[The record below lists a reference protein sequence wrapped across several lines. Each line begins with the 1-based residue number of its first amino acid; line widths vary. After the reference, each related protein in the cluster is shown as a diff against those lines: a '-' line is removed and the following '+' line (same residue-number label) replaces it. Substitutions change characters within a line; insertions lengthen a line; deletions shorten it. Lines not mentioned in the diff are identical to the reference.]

1 MSRQFKSAW
10 VRQCPRQVANVGVDK
25 AKWYVHWKEPD
36 GRRRCKS
43 CGKGRTG
50 KRDAERAAERVR
62 AQLVTATYKK
72 AQVEIGWKDFCRRYD
87 EKVLANL
94 QPSSRSA
101 IIDSLKQFT
110 KHVRP
115 LRLSSITAETFA
127 DFIAKRRN
135 DRGRKPGSRV
145 SPATVNK
152 DLRHVKG
159 ALRMAVD
166 WEYLDKVPRFK
177 MLREPQKLPKYVAP
191 DHFAAIYEACDVA
204 TLPGD
209 LTVSPA
215 DWWRGLI
222 VMAQM
227 TGWRIG
233 ELLALRWSDVD
244 LDAGFAITRHRDNK
258 GHRDDKVP
266 LHEVVVDHL
275 QAVKSF
281 SEMVFPWPPH
291 RRTLDSQF
299 GRIQDAAGIHL
310 PCPDAGD
317 PDHGECTPAC
327 HRYSFHDERRAFAT
341 LNAEHMTR
349 EALQKLMRHRSPDTT
364 DRYINMARQLN
375 PAVGKL
381 HAPSVLRKAE
391 CLPLRSW

>member
-1 MSRQFKSAW
+1 MAKSFKSAW
-10 VRQCPRQVANVGVDK
+10 VKQCPIQVETKGKDNA
-25 AKWYVHWKEPD
+25 AWYVHWKEPD
-36 GRRRCKS
+36 GRRRSKS
-43 CGKGRTG
+43 FGTGATG
-50 KRDAERAAERVR
+50 KKYAEREAERIR
-62 AQLVTATYKK
+62 AKLLTGTYEKER
-72 AQVEIGWKDFCRRYD
+72 VEIAWMDFCRRYD
-87 EKVLANL
+87 EKVLKNL
-94 QPSSRSA
+94 QPTSRKE
-101 IIDSLKQFT
+101 IIDSLKRFT
-110 KHVRP
+110 KHVKP

-127 DFIAKRRN
+127 DFIAKRRK

-166 WEYLDKVPRFK
+166 WEYLDKVSRFK
-177 MLREPQKLPKYVAP
+177 MLREPQKLPKYV
-191 DHFAAIYEACDVA
+191 DSEHFAAMYEACDVA

-209 LTVSPA
+209 LTVLPA
-215 DWWRGLI
+215 DWWRGLL

-227 TGWRIG
+227 TGRRIG
-233 ELLALRWSDVD
+233 ELLALRWTDVD

-266 LHEVVVDHL
+266 LHAVVVEHL

-281 SEMVFPWPPH
+281 EEMVFPWSPH

-299 GRIQDAAGIHL
+299 ARIQDAAGIHL

-317 PDHGECTPAC
+317 PEHGECTPAC

-341 LNAEHMTR
+341 MNAEHMTR

-381 HAPSVLRKAE
+381 HVPNVLRKAE
-391 CLPLRSW
+391 